1 MENIKQKIFDYI
13 DSQRE
18 EMIAT
23 LSDLISYPSVKGE
36 PAPGAPFGVPAAK
49 CLERALEI
57 CSGFGFTTRNFEGYV
72 GTAAY
77 TEGEPELGILAH
89 LDVVPEGTGWT
100 GEPYKARIADGRLY
114 GRGAIDDKGPA
125 VAVIYAMKALKELNI
140 PLKKGFKL
148 ILGTDEENGSAD
160 LEYYFKQEKPP
171 KYSFTPDGNYPVIN
185 IEKGM
190 IRASF
195 GAKTAQP
202 FSARALMELSGGT
215 VVNAVPQSAYAVLG
229 GVSVSEIEA
238 AVKRINLPVKF
249 STKDFGGCAN
259 ASMSSCVRIDCEGRS
274 AHASTPEIGANA
286 ITALIR
292 LIRELNLTD
301 DASRRI
307 AKLSELFPFGE
318 TDGESLNINMSD
330 PESGAL
336 TCVLSII
343 NFEAGELSCAIDIRL
358 PASYTVAD
366 VTSKL
371 LPALEGADFKVE
383 KCGGA
388 EPHKVSADSPF
399 VKKLL
404 EVYEDVT
411 GEKGECIAIGGGT
424 YVHEIEG
431 GVAFGAEFLGEDNH
445 MHSPD
450 EFIELEQLA
459 LDAKMFALAIAKI
472 CG

>member
-13 DSQRE
+13 DSQRD
-18 EMIAT
+18 EMIST
-23 LSDLISYPSVKGE
+23 LSELISFPSVKGK
-36 PAPGAPFGVPAAK
+36 PAPGAPFGADAAK
-49 CLERALEI
+49 CLERALQI
-57 CSGFGFTTRNFEGYV
+57 CESFGFNTRNFEGYV
-72 GTAAY
+72 GTASY

-125 VAVIYAMKALKELNI
+125 VAVIYAMKALKDLNI

-148 ILGTDEENGSAD
+148 ILGTDEENGSSD
-160 LEYYFKQEKPP
+160 LEYYFTKEKPP

-190 IRASF
+190 IRANF
-195 GAKTAQP
+195 GVKAAQP

-229 GVSVSEIEA
+229 GVAVSEIEKA
-238 AVKRINLPVKF
+238 AKAVDLPVKF
-249 STKDFGGCAN
+249 TTKDFGGC
-259 ASMSSCVRIDCEGRS
+259 VRIDAEGKS

-292 LIRELNLTD
+292 LISELHLTD
-301 DASRRI
+301 DASLRI
-307 AKLSELFPFGE
+307 SKLSKLFPYGE
-318 TDGESLNINMSD
+318 TNGESLNIKMSD
-330 PESGAL
+330 DESGTL

-343 NFEAGELSCAIDIRL
+343 SFEAGELSCSIDIRL

-371 LPALEGADFKVE
+371 IPTLESADFKVE

-399 VKKLL
+399 VQKLL

-450 EFIELEQLA
+450 EFIKLDQLT
-459 LDAKMFALAIAKI
+459 LNAKMFALAIAKI

>member
-1 MENIKQKIFDYI
+1 MENIKQRIFDYI
-13 DSQRE
+13 DSQKD
-18 EMIAT
+18 EMIST
-23 LSDLISYPSVKGE
+23 LSELISFPSVKGE
-36 PAPGAPFGVPAAK
+36 PAPGAPFGVQTAK
-49 CLERALEI
+49 CLERALKI
-57 CSGFGFTTRNFEGYV
+57 CEGFGFNTRNFEGYV
-72 GTAAY
+72 GTASY

-140 PLKKGFKL
+140 PIKKGFRL
-148 ILGTDEENGSAD
+148 ILGTDEESGSAD
-160 LEYYFKQEKPP
+160 LEYYFKQENPP

-185 IEKGM
+185 IEKGI
-190 IRASF
+190 IRANF

-202 FSARALMELSGGT
+202 LSERALMELSGGT

-229 GVSVSEIEA
+229 GASAADIEK
-238 AVKRINLPVKF
+238 AVERMDLPVRF
-249 STKDFGGCAN
+249 TVKDFGGCL
-259 ASMSSCVRIDCEGRS
+259 RIDAEGRS

-292 LIRELNLTD
+292 LIKELNFTD
-301 DASRRI
+301 DASLRI
-307 AKLSELFPFGE
+307 AKLSELFPYGE
-318 TDGESLNINMSD
+318 TDGESLDIKMSD
-330 PESGAL
+330 AESGAL

-343 NFEAGELSCAIDIRL
+343 NFVAGELNCSIDIRL
-358 PASYTVAD
+358 PASHTVAD
-366 VTSKL
+366 VAAKL
-371 LPALEGADFKVE
+371 IPALESSGFMVE

-388 EPHKVSADSPF
+388 DPHKVSADSPF
-399 VKKLL
+399 VQKLL
-404 EVYEDVT
+404 EVYEEVT

-450 EFIELEQLA
+450 EFIKLDQL
-459 LDAKMFALAIAKI
+459 LLNAKMFALAIAKI

>member
-1 MENIKQKIFDYI
+1 MEDLKQRISDYI
-13 DSQRE
+13 DSHKDD
-18 EMIAT
+18 MIST
-23 LSDLISYPSVKGE
+23 LSELISYPSVRGE
-36 PAPGAPFGVPAAK
+36 AAPGAPFGVPAAE
-49 CLERALEI
+49 CLERALQI
-57 CSGFGFTTRNFEGYV
+57 CSDFGFSTHNFEGYV
-72 GTAAY
+72 GTASY
-77 TEGEPELGILAH
+77 TGGEPELGILAH

-100 GEPYKARIADGRLY
+100 GEPYKARIADGKIF

-125 VAVIYAMKALKELNI
+125 VAVIYAMKALKDLNI

-148 ILGTDEENGSAD
+148 ILGTDEENGSGD
-160 LEYYFKQEKPP
+160 LEYYFTKENPP
-171 KYSFTPDGNYPVIN
+171 KYTFTPDGNYPVIN

-190 IRASF
+190 IRANF

-202 FSARALMELSGGT
+202 FSSRALMELSGGT
-215 VVNAVPQSAYAVLG
+215 VLNAVPQSAYAVLG

-238 AVKRINLPVKF
+238 AVERVKLPVRF
-249 STKDFGGCAN
+249 TTKDFGGC
-259 ASMSSCVRIDCEGRS
+259 VRIDAEGKS
-274 AHASTPEIGANA
+274 AHASTPEIGSNA
-286 ITALIR
+286 ITAIIELIS
-292 LIRELNLTD
+292 ELKLTD
-301 DASRRI
+301 DASCRI
-307 AKLSELFPFGE
+307 SKLSELFPYGE
-318 TDGESLNINMSD
+318 INGESLNIRMSD
-330 PESGAL
+330 AESGTL

-343 NFEAGELSCAIDIRL
+343 SFEAGKLSCSIDIRL

-371 LPALEGADFKVE
+371 IPTLEGADFKVY
-383 KCGGA
+383 KCSGA
-388 EPHKVSADSPF
+388 EPHRVSADSPF

-404 EVYEDVT
+404 EVYENVT

-450 EFIELEQLA
+450 EFIRLDQL
-459 LDAKMFALAIAKI
+459 LLNAKMFALAITKI